1 MNMHVMCVRSAGLR
15 GRGHM
20 CPAAQQDG
28 LSLSFPLP
36 DPPLCKHCHHR
47 SNQHLLLSSLLFL
60 NSEEEPKIMVARRSL
75 REP

>member
-36 DPPLCKHCHHR
+36 DPPLTFIALKP
-47 SNQHLLLSSLLFL
+47 LV
-60 NSEEEPKIMVARRSL
+60 P
-75 REP
+75 